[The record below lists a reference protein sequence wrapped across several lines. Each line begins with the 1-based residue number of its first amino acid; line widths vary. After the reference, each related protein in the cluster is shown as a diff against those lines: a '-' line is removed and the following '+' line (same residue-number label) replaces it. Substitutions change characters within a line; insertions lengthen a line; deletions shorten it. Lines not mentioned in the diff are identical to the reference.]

1 MAAAKVKTCEHSQV
15 LPTLT
20 SIVIGMFLFN
30 FYFELG
36 FAHIDVLVL
45 AANSFG
51 IPFSK
56 LVYYIV
62 FKSIVKNILKQD
74 WSVVGWLIAEAKY
87 AVSLIYL
94 TPSVLYKK

>member
-51 IPFSK
+51 IPF
-56 LVYYIV
+56 
-62 FKSIVKNILKQD
+62 FKIGILYC
-74 WSVVGWLIAEAKY
+74 V
-87 AVSLIYL
+87 
-94 TPSVLYKK
+94 